1 MTLRLARASR
11 SAAVQ
16 IFLIIVTLYTLAP
29 LATVWLA
36 SFKTNAEIAIDPL
49 ALPREWRYEN
59 FSEAWETAQIGR
71 YLVNSVYVTAPTMII
86 VLTGASLAGYA
97 FGLLR
102 FRARGF
108 FFGLFL
114 IGLMIPNIS
123 LIVPLYYT
131 VLDLGLLDT
140 RLGLILS
147 EAAIALPLATFIMRA
162 AFRDLPGELREA
174 VLIDGGNEIDSF
186 WRVMFP
192 LARPALSTAAVLV
205 FLGTWNSF
213 LYPLVLINSDDL
225 RTLPLGLGFMQ
236 GRYVTNTV
244 LLAAA
249 STLAAIPTIAVY
261 VVFQRQFIKGI
272 VEGSFK

>member
-1 MTLRLARASR
+1 MVQRFTRLSAS
-11 SAAVQ
+11 VLIQ
-16 IFLIIVTLYTLAP
+16 VFLIVITFYTLAP

-36 SFKTNAEIAIDPL
+36 SFKTNAEITMNPL
-49 ALPREWRYEN
+49 ALPKVWRFQN
-59 FSEAWETAQIGR
+59 FVEAWETAHLGR
-71 YLVNSVYVTAPTMII
+71 YLANSVYVTVPTMAL
-86 VLTGASLAGYA
+86 VLASASLAGYA
-97 FGLLR
+97 FGMLR
-102 FRARGF
+102 FRGRGF
-108 FFGLFL
+108 LFALFL
-114 IGLMIPNIS
+114 IGLMVPNIS

-131 VLDLGLLDT
+131 VLDLGLQNT

-147 EAAIALPLATFIMRA
+147 EAAVALPLATFIMRG
-162 AFRDLPGELREA
+162 AFRDLPSELREA
-174 VLIDGGNEIDSF
+174 VLIDGGNELDSF

-205 FLGTWNSF
+205 FLGAWNSF
-213 LYPLVLINSDDL
+213 LYPLILINSDGL

-249 STLAAIPTIAVY
+249 ATLAAIPSIAVY
-261 VVFQRQFIKGI
+261 IVFQRRFIKGI

>member
-1 MTLRLARASR
+1 MAQRFARLGTSIA
-11 SAAVQ
+11 
-16 IFLIIVTLYTLAP
+16 IHFFLIVIAFYTLAP

-36 SFKTNAEIAIDPL
+36 SFKTNAEITIEPL
-49 ALPREWRYEN
+49 DLPREWRFEN
-59 FSEAWETAQIGR
+59 FVEAWETAHLDR
-71 YLVNSVYVTAPTMII
+71 YLLNSVYITAPTMGV
-86 VLTGASLAGYA
+86 VLVTASLAGYA
-97 FGLLR
+97 FGTLK

-108 FFGLFL
+108 IFALFL

-147 EAAIALPLATFIMRA
+147 EAAVALPLATFIMRS

-174 VLIDGGNEIDSF
+174 VLIDGGNEFDSF

-192 LARPALSTAAVLV
+192 LAKPSLGTAAVLV

-213 LYPLVLINSDDL
+213 LYPLILINSDSL

-261 VVFQRQFIKGI
+261 IVFQRQFIKGI